1 LFLRHFWG
9 GGGGGGIILMDVLE
23 HIYDDTNFLKEI
35 LLKAPT
41 GSFLFITVPSF
52 QFLFSN
58 HDVYLKHHRRYN
70 RKQLLALIDSHNL
83 YVEKCHYFY
92 ASLFFVRLISLLF
105 KKPDPQHQSGIGQW
119 SFNEKHIVTKIF
131 YTLLNFDFCFC
142 AFFARF
148 RIYLPGLSLLAV
160 CKKQGEKN
168 EIA

>member
-1 LFLRHFWG
+1 VG
-9 GGGGGGIILMDVLE
+9 GEWHGIILMDVLE
-23 HIYDDTNFLKEI
+23 HIYHDTEFLGQI
-35 LLKAPT
+35 LKKTPQ

-70 RKQLLALIDSHNL
+70 RKQLLALIHSNNL

-105 KKPDPQHQSGIGQW
+105 KKVDPQHQSGIGQW
-119 SFNEKHIVTKIF
+119 RFQEKHIITRIF

-142 AFFARF
+142 SFFARF

-160 CKKQGEKN
+160 CRKQGGENVSKIN
-168 EIA
+168 RNT